1 MLDPAVYRRV
11 LSARVLG
18 IVGAASLMAPS
29 GACRGSAKQSSSAT
43 AASSASSTTSAV
55 TTSSASGA
63 TTASSGTGMGGAG
76 GAGGGTLGP
85 VVVSCFDLP
94 ATATACPTDTTAI
107 LTAFLALGC
116 PTGWEPL
123 KVLSGPMT
131 NAMNQCCYSTEL
143 RICSAAGRP
152 FTSPEGALLSPTLQ
166 ERRAWS
172 DGAPPSS
179 EALSSDERAS
189 LAQVWAEDAAMEHA
203 SVASFGRLSLSLL
216 ALGAPSSL
224 VERTHRAA
232 LDEVAHARLAYA
244 LASGYAGRELG
255 PGPFPLGSSVELER
269 TLVGLAASAVREGAI
284 METIGAVMAAE
295 ARSLARDPAVRAT
308 LDRIAEDEA
317 DHACLAWETIAW
329 AISEGG
335 PLVRDAVRE
344 AFVSAFA
351 AGIDAP
357 PQRVSTP
364 TLEQHGRLGHDDR
377 ARAIQRAMNEII
389 AQC

>member
-1 MLDPAVYRRV
+1 
-11 LSARVLG
+11 
-18 IVGAASLMAPS
+18 
-29 GACRGSAKQSSSAT
+29 
-43 AASSASSTTSAV
+43 
-55 TTSSASGA
+55 
-63 TTASSGTGMGGAG
+63 MGGAG

-94 ATATACPTDTTAI
+94 TTATACPTDTTAI

-152 FTSPEGALLSPTLQ
+152 FTSDEGALRSPTLHG
-166 ERRAWS
+166 RRGWS
-172 DGAPPSS
+172 GGPPPSS
-179 EALSSDERAS
+179 VALSTEERAS
-189 LAQVWAEDAAMEHA
+189 LAQAWADDAAMEHA

-244 LASGYAGRELG
+244 LASGYAGQEVG
-255 PGPFPLGSSVELER
+255 PGPFPLGTQVELNR
-269 TLVGLAASAVREGAI
+269 TLVDLAVSTVREGAI
-284 METIGAVMAAE
+284 IETKGAVLAAE
-295 ARSLARDPAVRAT
+295 ARSVARDPAVRSA
-308 LDRIAEDEA
+308 LDRIAADEA

-329 AISEGG
+329 AIEEGG
-335 PLVRDAVRE
+335 PSVRDAVSE
-344 AFVSAFA
+344 AFVTAVA
-351 AGIDAP
+351 AGIDEP
-357 PQRVSTP
+357 PKSVSTP
-364 TLEQHGRLGHDDR
+364 TLEDHGRLGHDDTV
-377 ARAIQRAMNEII
+377 RAIRRAMNDII
-389 AQC
+389 VPGALAFGFHPTATAPC